1 MAYIVPSDI
10 TRLAL
15 AGSHAPELVTL
26 ERLQRELGPEYTVFH
41 SVHWTREESTHTVWG
56 EADFVV
62 VNRAGEILVIEQ
74 KNGPL
79 EETATGL
86 AKRYAD
92 GSSDPIFQVRRSID
106 NIKRKFNSLHRREPK
121 LAADYLIYCPDHHV
135 RSLNAVGLDS
145 SRIVD
150 ASACGLLGRKIEEI
164 LGSGEDNLSRRE
176 RVEAFFRQSF
186 EIHPDIHAH
195 VRQGET
201 RFVRLSSRLSD
212 ILTSIEMTPLRLRV
226 RGSPGCGKTM
236 IARRFFQE
244 AVERS
249 RKPLLVCFNRQLMER
264 IRASVGKGGLVET
277 WHGLCHR
284 FLESI
289 DEAPDFSRK
298 DSYAEFWSRIQDQV
312 MAAPIPASWMFDTVI
327 IDEGQDFEPEWFDIL
342 KLFARDDADIV
353 WLEDPH
359 QAIRTNDP
367 VALEGFVTFN
377 ARFNYRSPESIARFI
392 KKALPF
398 EFEQA
403 NDLPGLGVGVHAY
416 EDDRHQARLVSRM
429 VSELLARKFEPQD
442 IVILSM
448 RGIGNTCLGD
458 RARVG
463 NHTLKRFSGEY
474 DLLGNQV
481 FTPGQLHLESIY
493 RYKGQQAPAI
503 IAIDVESRSRDEER
517 MQRILYTAFSRAT
530 VRLDVLVK
538 SGDPLEKRLVEA
550 AG

>member
-1 MAYIVPSDI
+1 MHYAAPVLDLARG
-10 TRLAL
+10 RLAGGIPRKPLL
-15 AGSHAPELVTL
+15 AGFQELLRPAVV
-26 ERLQRELGPEYTVFH
+26 EALGDPF
-41 SVHWTREESTHTVWG
+41 
-56 EADFVV
+56 
-62 VNRAGEILVIEQ
+62 
-74 KNGPL
+74 P
-79 EETATGL
+79 TAQLGD
-86 AKRYAD
+86 A
-92 GSSDPIFQVRRSID
+92 V
-106 NIKRKFNSLHRREPK
+106 
-121 LAADYLIYCPDHHV
+121 LAAQAREHNPD
-135 RSLNAVGLDS
+135 LLF
-145 SRIVD
+145 SRISL
-150 ASACGLLGRKIEEI
+150 ARLA
-164 LGSGEDNLSRRE
+164 
-176 RVEAFFRQSF
+176 
-186 EIHPDIHAH
+186 PDIHAYI
-195 VRQGET
+195 RQGET

-226 RGSPGCGKTM
+226 RGSPGCGKTV

-249 RKPLLVCFNRQLMER
+249 RKPLFVCFNRQLMER
-264 IRASVGKGGLVET
+264 IRVSVGKGGLVET
-277 WHGLCHR
+277 WHGLCYR
-284 FLESI
+284 FLKSI

-298 DSYAEFWSRIQDQV
+298 DSDAEFWSRIQDQV
-312 MAAPIPASWMFDTVI
+312 TAAPIPESWMFDSVI
-327 IDEGQDFEPEWFDIL
+327 VDEGQDFEPEWFDIL

-367 VALEGFVTFN
+367 VALEGFVGFN
-377 ARFNYRSPESIARFI
+377 ARFNYRSPESIAQFI

-416 EDDRHQARLVSRM
+416 EDDRHQVRLVSRT
-429 VSELLARKFEPQD
+429 VSELLARKFELQD

-448 RGIGNTCLGD
+448 RGIANTCFGD
-458 RARVG
+458 RTRVG
-463 NHTLKRFSGEY
+463 NHTLKRFSGGY

-550 AG
+550 AD

>member
-1 MAYIVPSDI
+1 M
-10 TRLAL
+10 
-15 AGSHAPELVTL
+15 
-26 ERLQRELGPEYTVFH
+26 
-41 SVHWTREESTHTVWG
+41 
-56 EADFVV
+56 
-62 VNRAGEILVIEQ
+62 VNSAGEILVIEQ

-86 AKRYAD
+86 VKRYAD

-106 NIKRKFNSLHRREPK
+106 NIKQKFNSLHRREPR
-121 LAADYLIYCPDHHV
+121 LAADYLVYCPDHHV
-135 RSLNAVGLDS
+135 RSLNAAGLDA
-145 SRIVD
+145 SRLVD
-150 ASACGLLGRKIEEI
+150 ASICGHLGRKIEKI
-164 LGSGEDNLSRRE
+164 LGSGEDNFPRRE

-201 RFVRLSSRLSD
+201 RFVRLSGGLCD

-226 RGSPGCGKTM
+226 RGSPGCGKTV

-298 DSYAEFWSRIQDQV
+298 DSYTEFWSRIQDQV
-312 MAAPIPASWMFDTVI
+312 MAAPIPESWMFDTVI
-327 IDEGQDFEPEWFDIL
+327 VDEGQDFEPEWFDIL

-377 ARFNYRSPESIARFI
+377 TRFNYRSPESIARFI

-403 NDLPGLGVGVHAY
+403 NDLPGLGVGVQAY
-416 EDDRHQARLVSRM
+416 EDDRHQARLVSRT
-429 VSELLARKFEPQD
+429 VSELLARKFAPQD

-458 RARVG
+458 RVRVG

-538 SGDPLEKRLVEA
+538 SGDSLEKRLIEA

>member
-1 MAYIVPSDI
+1 MLA
-10 TRLAL
+10 RLA
-15 AGSHAPELVTL
+15 S
-26 ERLQRELGPEYTVFH
+26 
-41 SVHWTREESTHTVWG
+41 
-56 EADFVV
+56 
-62 VNRAGEILVIEQ
+62 
-74 KNGPL
+74 
-79 EETATGL
+79 
-86 AKRYAD
+86 
-92 GSSDPIFQVRRSID
+92 
-106 NIKRKFNSLHRREPK
+106 
-121 LAADYLIYCPDHHV
+121 
-135 RSLNAVGLDS
+135 
-145 SRIVD
+145 
-150 ASACGLLGRKIEEI
+150 
-164 LGSGEDNLSRRE
+164 
-176 RVEAFFRQSF
+176 
-186 EIHPDIHAH
+186 DIHAY

-201 RFVRLSSRLSD
+201 RIVRLSSRLSD
-212 ILTSIEMTPLRLRV
+212 ILTSIGMTPLRLHV
-226 RGSPGCGKTM
+226 RGSPLCGKTVV
-236 IARRFFQE
+236 ARRFFQE

-264 IRASVGKGGLVET
+264 IRALVGKGGLVET
-277 WHGLCHR
+277 WHGLCYR

-289 DEAPDFSRK
+289 DEAPDFSRR
-298 DSYAEFWSRIQDQV
+298 DSYAEFWPRIQDQV
-312 MAAPIPASWMFDTVI
+312 MAAPIPESWMFDSI
-327 IDEGQDFEPEWFDIL
+327 IVDEGQDFEPDWFDIL
-342 KLFARDDADIV
+342 KLFARDGADIV

-367 VALEGFVTFN
+367 VALEGFVGFN
-377 ARFNYRSPESIARFI
+377 AHSNYRSPESIARFI
-392 KKALPF
+392 KKTLPF

-403 NDLPGLGVGVHAY
+403 NDLPGLGVGVQAY
-416 EDDRHQARLVSRM
+416 EDDRHQARLVSRT

-481 FTPGQLHLESIY
+481 FTPGQLHLESVY

-517 MQRILYTAFSRAT
+517 MQRILHTAFSRAT

-550 AG
+550 VD